1 MFGVESHISQSN
13 INGALVPPAALL
25 TILQKGLMYTEVEW
39 SVGEDGEAG
48 RSVEGLSLIDAVM
61 PEVKP
66 PKPTPVKS
74 EPGKASA
81 DSNSAA
87 ASSTTTGGVVKS
99 EVKSEGSTPGATTNN
114 EQQAGGAPAS
124 ADSNETD
131 GNTNSAAN
139 SATSGAPSV
148 GTANSTAGTTSDTPS
163 TGNKKVNPSE
173 ATSGTS
179 LATNDLTTNT
189 NVNNGIN
196 AGTNANVNEPTTTTN
211 AVVTGSATGTNI
223 SGACTTT
230 TSTGSTANNNNAAG
244 NSDILAQIQLGNTA
258 STTGTEPMDIDQGI
272 EIPASKATVLR
283 GHESEVFICAWNPS
297 RDLLASGS
305 GDSTARIWDMSDATS
320 SPNQLVLR
328 HCIQKGGAEV
338 PSNKDVTSLDWNVST
353 RKCFKDYIVYQKKC
367 THLKT
372 YLF

>member
-25 TILQKGLMYTEVEW
+25 TILQKGLMYTEIEW

-66 PKPTPVKS
+66 PKPAAVKS
-74 EPGKASA
+74 EPGKANA
-81 DSNSAA
+81 DSSSTA

-99 EVKSEGSTPGATTNN
+99 EVKSEGNASGTATNN
-114 EQQAGGAPAS
+114 EQNAGGATTAS

-131 GNTNSAAN
+131 GNTNSASGN
-139 SATSGAPSV
+139 STTSGTPSV
-148 GTANSTAGTTSDTPS
+148 GTANSTSGTTSDTSS
-163 TGNKKVNPSE
+163 TGNKKANPSE
-173 ATSGTS
+173 GTSGSS
-179 LATNDLTTNT
+179 LATNDLTTNA
-189 NVNNGIN
+189 NVNNGN
-196 AGTNANVNEPTTTTN
+196 NVSANVNVNEPTTTTN
-211 AVVTGSATGTNI
+211 TVVTGSTTGTNI
-223 SGACTTT
+223 PSTGTTT
-230 TSTGSTANNNNAAG
+230 ASTGSAANNNPAPG
-244 NSDILAQIQLGNTA
+244 NSDILTQMQISNTV
-258 STTGTEPMDIDQGI
+258 STTGPEPMDIDQGI

-338 PSNKDVTSLDWNVST
+338 PSNKDVTSLDWNVNT
-353 RKCFKDYIVYQKKC
+353 LKLFNDYIVYR
-367 THLKT
+367 
-372 YLF
+372 YI